1 MYILIAL
8 NSYLKNYVADKTIFL
23 SKQKKSVCIYIY
35 IYILYILNF
44 KFLIKSLGSGKTGA
58 QWLVIIN

>member
-35 IYILYILNF
+35 IYIYIYCIF
-44 KFLIKSLGSGKTGA
+44 
-58 QWLVIIN
+58 

>member
-23 SKQKKSVCIYIY
+23 SKQKKSVYIY
-35 IYILYILNF
+35 IYIVYF
-44 KFLIKSLGSGKTGA
+44 KL
-58 QWLVIIN
+58 